1 MADTRKLMEDLI
13 AVLDEHGVEYLSF
26 TTTTS
31 KKRMHGQIQFEEVLA
46 GDKQER
52 LHLAAGTTEQA

>member
-1 MADTRKLMEDLI
+1 MQDLI

-31 KKRMHGQIQFEEVLA
+31 KKRMHGQIQFEEQLA

-52 LHLAAGTTEQA
+52 LPMAAGTTEEA

>member
-1 MADTRKLMEDLI
+1 MADTLKLMQDLV

-31 KKRMHGQIQFEEVLA
+31 KKRMHGQIQFEEQLA

-52 LHLAAGTTEQA
+52 LTMSTEKA

>member
-1 MADTRKLMEDLI
+1 MADTRALMADLI

-31 KKRMHGQIQFEEVLA
+31 KKRMHGQIQFEEQLA

-52 LHLAAGTTEQA
+52 LPMAAGTTEEA

>member
-1 MADTRKLMEDLI
+1 MADTQKLMADLI

-26 TTTTS
+26 TTTKS

-52 LHLAAGTTEQA
+52 MPLKTTEA